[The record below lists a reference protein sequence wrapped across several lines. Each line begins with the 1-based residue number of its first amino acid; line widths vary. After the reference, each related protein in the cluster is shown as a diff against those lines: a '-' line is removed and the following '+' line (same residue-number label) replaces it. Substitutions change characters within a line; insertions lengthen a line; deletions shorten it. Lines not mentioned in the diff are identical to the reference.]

1 MTDYL
6 KRIDYGRVIDRMMK
20 LTTESNTIIRL
31 AIDSFPHNLRSDWS
45 TGIYALSYHEP
56 DIIPEPLRRKN
67 SLTDDVRIT
76 EICHGPGTPDD
87 MLTVAYLEAVEYLR
101 YTLDIISR
109 FSNNG
114 KLPFRVIKCKCR
126 SQRWM
131 DQFSNLGNSVNVDPI
146 PESALPM
153 SLIVRIMTE
162 LIARFDIVFTFD
174 LLDRADFEHERKRY
188 DGKDK

>member
-56 DIIPEPLRRKN
+56 DIIPEPLRRK
-67 SLTDDVRIT
+67 DVFIGDARVSAVHH
-76 EICHGPGTPDD
+76 EPGTPED
-87 MLTVAYLEAVEYLR
+87 MLTMIYLEVLQYLH
-101 YTLDIISR
+101 YTVDMISR
-109 FSNNG
+109 LSG
-114 KLPFRVIKCKCR
+114 GHQPYRVIRCTCR
-126 SQRWM
+126 SQRWI
-131 DQFSNLGNSVNVDPI
+131 DQLSNLGNSVNVDPI

-153 SLIVRIMTE
+153 SLVVQIMTE